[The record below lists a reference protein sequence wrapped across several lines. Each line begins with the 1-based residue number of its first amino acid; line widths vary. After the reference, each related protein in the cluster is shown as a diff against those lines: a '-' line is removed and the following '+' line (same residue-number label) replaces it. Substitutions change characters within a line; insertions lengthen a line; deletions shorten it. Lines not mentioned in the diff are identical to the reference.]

1 MFSLHISSAK
11 GHAMSVKFRRWSQ
24 HVATGHPKKNPQ
36 GPGSPL
42 RAGGYALVV
51 RESPADVFC
60 GNLN

>member
-36 GPGSPL
+36 GPGSPFEPEVMPWWCVK
-42 RAGGYALVV
+42 AQPMFSA
-51 RESPADVFC
+51 AT
-60 GNLN
+60 